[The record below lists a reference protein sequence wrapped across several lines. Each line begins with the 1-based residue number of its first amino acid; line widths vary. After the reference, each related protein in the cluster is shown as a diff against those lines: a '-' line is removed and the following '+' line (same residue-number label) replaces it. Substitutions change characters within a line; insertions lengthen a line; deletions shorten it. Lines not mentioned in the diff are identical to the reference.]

1 MRRGAGSPKEDIQ
14 DNSTRRS
21 TPKEDGETFRHRARH
36 DATANPAQTRRESAP
51 SCADPPRGLDF
62 RPLQKAWRDLKG
74 RAAGVLRTRVNSEDV
89 GEKGGRV
96 PGAQPQRPSLYLPNL
111 SYSSKLK
118 FRRGNRVYARSEDD
132 GVPIARRHLGGNPS
146 ETRFELK
153 TLMGSHPHLY
163 SPQYPS
169 NKRWICG
176 IQYLLYLRYLP
187 TVPINSGGSPS
198 HLITAINS
206 DQTAIK
212 IAAPKSAVGS
222 EVNENLQEKYQP
234 ILDTSWPNFT

>member
-1 MRRGAGSPKEDIQ
+1 MIPVTGRISCYNKHGTQTAPKQRVSSYVYPRSPGWTSTCSLMRRGAGSPKKDIQ

-21 TPKEDGETFRHRARH
+21 TPKEDGETYWRGARH

-74 RAAGVLRTRVNSEDV
+74 RAAGVLMTRVNNEDV

-96 PGAQPQRPSLYLPNL
+96 PGPQPQRPSLYLPNP

-118 FRRGNRVYARSEDD
+118 FRRGNRVYARSDDD

-153 TLMGSHPHLY
+153 TLTGSHPIVSL
-163 SPQYPS
+163 
-169 NKRWICG
+169 I
-176 IQYLLYLRYLP
+176 
-187 TVPINSGGSPS
+187 GGSF
-198 HLITAINS
+198 H
-206 DQTAIK
+206 
-212 IAAPKSAVGS
+212 SA
-222 EVNENLQEKYQP
+222 ENPLFKP
-234 ILDTSWPNFT
+234 VAKAL